1 MNKKNKVIVMIMA
14 GFMLLSTVA
23 SAVAMMM

>member
-1 MNKKNKVIVMIMA
+1 MNKRNKVIIMIMA

-23 SAVAMMM
+23 SAFAMMM